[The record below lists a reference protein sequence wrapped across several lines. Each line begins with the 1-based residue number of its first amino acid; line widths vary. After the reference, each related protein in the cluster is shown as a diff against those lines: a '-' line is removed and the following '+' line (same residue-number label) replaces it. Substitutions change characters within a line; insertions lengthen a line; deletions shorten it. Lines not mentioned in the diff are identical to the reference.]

1 MLLDDEVV
9 LVVLLPKID
18 SVPAAETEVGL
29 KIVDWFDPLEAKEK
43 FKF

>member
-9 LVVLLPKID
+9 VLLPKMDD
-18 SVPAAETEVGL
+18 SVAADEAGL

>member
-9 LVVLLPKID
+9 VLLQKID
-18 SVPAAETEVGL
+18 SVPVEMEVVGL